1 MPCLH
6 MANDQLISVFHV
18 GPDGR
23 QTAGL
28 VTPFPRQGLPSHI
41 PVMPPVNSSKIL
53 QKRHEN
59 VCLRH
64 DSVSGVPE

>member
-6 MANDQLISVFHV
+6 MANDQLVSVFHV

-53 QKRHEN
+53 QERHEN
-59 VCLRH
+59 VCLKH